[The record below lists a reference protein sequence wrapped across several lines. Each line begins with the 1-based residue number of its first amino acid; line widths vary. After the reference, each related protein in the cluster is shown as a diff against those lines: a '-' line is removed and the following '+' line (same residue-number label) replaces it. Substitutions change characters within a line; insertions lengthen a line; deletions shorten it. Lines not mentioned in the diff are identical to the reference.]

1 MITSN
6 NDFTPEEIH
15 STDWYIL
22 PLSADGKARFKPVHD
37 ESQWARVRMRTGCY
51 GRRAL
56 DASTPAGAWDYASA
70 WQGGKRKETIL
81 RSSKRHTDFHDLH
94 DAGRLLT
101 AEEYETRRRRAIAL
115 HKLMGGQREGRSD
128 YTEASLIAKRP
139 IESLIQLT
147 KAEHKR
153 VRSVVLSARSGAS
166 EREPVRK
173 LRSEC
178 AAAGVTDPLTWA
190 ARVVGRKES
199 RLASYTSREI
209 GDARRKLRH
218 DEEHGR
224 VGGRRL
230 GESLQAY
237 RQRARIS

>member
-1 MITSN
+1 MSAPN
-6 NDFTPEEIH
+6 NDLAPDEIH

-22 PLSADGKARFKPVHD
+22 PPEGKARFESVRDH
-37 ESQWARVRMRTGCY
+37 SQWARVRMKAGCY

-101 AEEYETRRRRAIAL
+101 ADEYEARRRRAIAL
-115 HKLMGGQREGRSD
+115 HKRMGGQRDD
-128 YTEASLIAKRP
+128 YDGASLIIGRR

-147 KAEHKR
+147 EAEHKR
-153 VRSVVLSARSGAS
+153 VRSAVLAAHTGD

-178 AAAGVTDPLTWA
+178 AAVGVTDPVGWT

-209 GDARRKLRH
+209 GDARRQLRH

-224 VGGRRL
+224 VGGRRP
-230 GESLQAY
+230 GESFAAH
-237 RQRARIS
+237 RQRVGA

>member
-1 MITSN
+1 MFAPN

-15 STDWYIL
+15 NVSWYVL
-22 PLSADGKARFKPVHD
+22 PPSADGKARFESVHD
-37 ESQWARVRMRTGCY
+37 ETDWARVRMRTGCY

-56 DASTPAGAWDYASA
+56 DASTPAGAWGYVSVY
-70 WQGGKRKETIL
+70 QGGTRLATIL
-81 RSSKRHTDFHDLH
+81 RSSRRHNDFHDLRA
-94 DAGRLLT
+94 AGRLLT
-101 AEEYETRRRRAIAL
+101 ADEYETRRRRAIAL

-128 YTEASLIAKRP
+128 YAEAALITKRQ

-147 KAEHKR
+147 EAEHKR
-153 VRSVVLSARSGAS
+153 VRSAVLSARSGAS

-178 AAAGVTDPLTWA
+178 AAVGVTDPLVWT

-209 GDARRKLRH
+209 ADARRQLRH
-218 DEEHGR
+218 AKQKGR
-224 VGGRRL
+224 VDGRRP
-230 GESLQAY
+230 GESFAAH
-237 RQRARIS
+237 RQRVGA